1 MESVHRHGAPDRS
14 GPSFHRSTTDILLRE
29 GVRYNLIGAIH
40 QRSDDRGQAAAAGTA
55 HMVAPWVAR
64 RC

>member
-14 GPSFHRSTTDILLRE
+14 RLSFHRSKEEILLRE

-40 QRSDDRGQAAAAGTA
+40 QRSGDRGQAAAAGTA
-55 HMVAPWVAR
+55 HMAAPWVAR